1 MYFTR
6 IEIGDILYFMM
17 SLKREAK
24 YLTDVT
30 KDITI

>member
-6 IEIGDILYFMM
+6 IEIVGILYFMM

-24 YLTDVT
+24 YLTDVI
-30 KDITI
+30 KAITI